1 MNDYIKE
8 LGEICEINT
17 METII
22 YYQGNNRVEYTIP
35 KYELLTT
42 HTGRRTFI
50 CNAIMLGISPNIVMK
65 WTGHADYNAMRPY
78 IEIAD
83 QAKKEA
89 MNLFNK

>member
-1 MNDYIKE
+1 MNNYMKE

-22 YYQGNNRVEYTIP
+22 YYQGNNRIEDTIP

-78 IEIAD
+78 IDIAD
-83 QAKKEA
+83 RAKKEA
-89 MNLFNK
+89 MD